1 MQNIYAHYHRLCS
14 ALQNTKFLCIDSAS
28 SFNENLSQSKLSSLS
43 QSSFDSN
50 QSLIGST
57 TNCEHSND
65 LDNYFASRFGATA
78 ESDIEILS
86 NPSISSIEVLDRF
99 SRQSSRKQ
107 SEDFRNLLQTQLY
120 VQQHQRQFNKSN
132 DGSSDSPSLEII
144 GKSTSNSDIEEILD
158 ESEPEMQHI
167 EDVIITEADRTVD
180 DNADGGIVNE
190 LLLKPNKRQILTGMN
205 LTESSSSGS
214 VTDGSI
220 CTTVENRIAEAKT
233 SDLQTLTTNK
243 LLTLMTPAEQ
253 RSTDSI
259 EDDLDSTVK
268 MKEASTISNMLEGN
282 FEIAFILMH

>member
-1 MQNIYAHYHRLCS
+1 M
-14 ALQNTKFLCIDSAS
+14 
-28 SFNENLSQSKLSSLS
+28 
-43 QSSFDSN
+43 
-50 QSLIGST
+50 IGST

-65 LDNYFASRFGATA
+65 LDNYFASRFGAA
-78 ESDIEILS
+78 PESDIEILS

-107 SEDFRNLLQTQLY
+107 SDDFRNLLQTQLY
-120 VQQHQRQFNKSN
+120 VQQHQRQFNKSS

-158 ESEPEMQHI
+158 EPEPKMPHI
-167 EDVIITEADRTVD
+167 EHVTITEADSMAD
-180 DNADGGIVNE
+180 DNADGAIVNE

-220 CTTVENRIAEAKT
+220 CTTVEAKT
-233 SDLQTLTTNK
+233 SDQQTLTTNTPS
-243 LLTLMTPAEQ
+243 LTSMTPVEQ

-268 MKEASTISNMLEGN
+268 IKEASAISNMFEGN
-282 FEIAFILMH
+282 FKIDIIIEECVD

>member
-1 MQNIYAHYHRLCS
+1 M
-14 ALQNTKFLCIDSAS
+14 CIDSAS

-65 LDNYFASRFGATA
+65 LDNYFASRFGAA
-78 ESDIEILS
+78 PESDIEILS

-120 VQQHQRQFNKSN
+120 VQQHQRQFNKSS
-132 DGSSDSPSLEII
+132 DGSSDSPSHEFI

-158 ESEPEMQHI
+158 EPEPEMPHI
-167 EDVIITEADRTVD
+167 EHVTITEADSTAD
-180 DNADGGIVNE
+180 DTADGAIVNE

-220 CTTVENRIAEAKT
+220 CTTVETRATEAKT
-233 SDLQTLTTNK
+233 SNQQTSLTTTK
-243 LLTLMTPAEQ
+243 ALTSMTPAEQ
-253 RSTDSI
+253 RPNDSI

-268 MKEASTISNMLEGN
+268 IKEASAISNMFEGN
-282 FEIAFILMH
+282 FKID

>member
-1 MQNIYAHYHRLCS
+1 M
-14 ALQNTKFLCIDSAS
+14 
-28 SFNENLSQSKLSSLS
+28 
-43 QSSFDSN
+43 
-50 QSLIGST
+50 IGST

-65 LDNYFASRFGATA
+65 LDNYFASRYGAA
-78 ESDIEILS
+78 PESDIEILS

-120 VQQHQRQFNKSN
+120 VQQHQRQFNKSS

-158 ESEPEMQHI
+158 EPEPDMPPHI
-167 EDVIITEADRTVD
+167 EHVTITAADSAAD
-180 DNADGGIVNE
+180 DNADGAIVNE
-190 LLLKPNKRQILTGMN
+190 MLLKPNKRQILTGMN

-220 CTTVENRIAEAKT
+220 CTTVENRATDAKM
-233 SDLQTLTTNK
+233 SDQPTNVTTNTA
-243 LLTLMTPAEQ
+243 LTSMTPAEQ

-259 EDDLDSTVK
+259 EDDLDSTAK
-268 MKEASTISNMLEGN
+268 IKEPSTISNMFEGN
-282 FEIAFILMH
+282 FKIQFIRIRISEINVAN